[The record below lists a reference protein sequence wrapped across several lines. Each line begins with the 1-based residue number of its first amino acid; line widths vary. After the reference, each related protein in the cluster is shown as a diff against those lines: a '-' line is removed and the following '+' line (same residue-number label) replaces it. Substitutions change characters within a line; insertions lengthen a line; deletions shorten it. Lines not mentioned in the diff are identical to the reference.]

1 MSKKNKRYDYFEG
14 FERQAVLACEEADL
28 LLEVIDEFTSA
39 EAVHEIMPKAHEIEN
54 KGDAVG
60 HRVFMALTTDFI
72 TPIEREDIISL
83 TMNLDDILDYIE
95 DVIQR
100 LYVYD
105 VSTMHEHAR
114 EFAVL
119 IHKSCSTLQKALAD
133 FQNFKKSKKFKD
145 LVVEIN
151 DYEEE
156 ADRLFMQIVRDLH
169 TKHRDEPLYVIAWSE
184 IFARMERCTDAC
196 EHVADTMR
204 SVALKNA

>member
-1 MSKKNKRYDYFEG
+1 MAKKGKRFSYFDS
-14 FERQAVLACEEADL
+14 FEKQARFAFEEAETL
-28 LLEVIDEFTSA
+28 VKVIDEFSSA
-39 EAVHEIMPKAHEIEN
+39 DAVYDAMPKAHEIER
-54 KGDAVG
+54 KGDAAG
-60 HRVFMALTTDFI
+60 HDVFMAIATDFI

-100 LYVYD
+100 FYIYNVD
-105 VSTMHEHAR
+105 AMHPRAR
-114 EFAVL
+114 DFA
-119 IHKSCSTLQKALAD
+119 IIISKACSTLQKAFGD
-133 FQNFKKSKKFKD
+133 FQNFKKSKKFKE

-156 ADRLFMQIVRDLH
+156 ADRLFQETIRDLY
-169 TKHRDEPLYVIAWSE
+169 TNHRDDPLYVLAWSE